1 MRDSHKNVIM
11 LHGWWHGDVAE
22 IPEFLPDNPGNWMG
36 WAKLELEKRG
46 YNVMN
51 PFIRFGHQIEYED
64 WKKEIEKLTIDENTI
79 LVGWSAGGAFLVR
92 WLGETKRRVKKLI
105 LVAPAKV
112 TGIPSDLLKQDNQR
126 ALDGLTE
133 TELASNWERFMY
145 FKTNST
151 ITERVKDIVVFV
163 SDDDPWLVESARLY
177 TKELKAR
184 LREIPGQGHF
194 TNAEREVVEFPELM
208 EECLKKLSGNK

>member
-1 MRDSHKNVIM
+1 MNNTSKNVIM
-11 LHGWWHGDVAE
+11 LHGWWHRDVVE

-64 WKKEIEKLTIDENTI
+64 WKKEIEKLAIDEHAI
-79 LVGWSAGGAFLVR
+79 LVGWSAGGAFWVR

-112 TGIPSDLLKQDNQR
+112 VGIPAELLKQDNQR
-126 ALDGLTE
+126 VLGGLTE

-145 FKTNST
+145 FATDPTLKD
-151 ITERVKDIVVFV
+151 RVKDIVIFV
-163 SDDDPWLVESARLY
+163 SNDDLWLVESAHQY
-177 TKELKAR
+177 AKELSATS
-184 LREIPGQGHF
+184 REIPGQEHF
-194 TNAEREVVEFPELM
+194 TNAERVSAEFLELIEEVQVIR
-208 EECLKKLSGNK
+208 